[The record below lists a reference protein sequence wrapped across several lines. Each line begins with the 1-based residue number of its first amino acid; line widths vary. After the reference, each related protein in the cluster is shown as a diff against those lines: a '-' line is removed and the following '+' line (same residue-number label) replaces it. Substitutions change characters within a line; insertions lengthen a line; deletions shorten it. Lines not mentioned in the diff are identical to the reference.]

1 MWNYLHIP
9 AIYVLNWVTWPHP
22 LCQSPQLSKTKA
34 GKPIANS
41 DQYCTSQEHMQ
52 RLKALFA
59 RTPDD
64 VDMQLLLKE
73 LLSTFTS
80 SDTDTTDVEMSEP
93 HQTTPS
99 HSSNAGP
106 ERHTQLIREMQGFRV

>member
-1 MWNYLHIP
+1 M
-9 AIYVLNWVTWPHP
+9 
-22 LCQSPQLSKTKA
+22 
-34 GKPIANS
+34 
-41 DQYCTSQEHMQ
+41 SQEHMQ

-64 VDMQLLLKE
+64 VEMQLLLKE

-93 HQTTPS
+93 HQTTPF
-99 HSSNAGP
+99 H
-106 ERHTQLIREMQGFRV
+106 